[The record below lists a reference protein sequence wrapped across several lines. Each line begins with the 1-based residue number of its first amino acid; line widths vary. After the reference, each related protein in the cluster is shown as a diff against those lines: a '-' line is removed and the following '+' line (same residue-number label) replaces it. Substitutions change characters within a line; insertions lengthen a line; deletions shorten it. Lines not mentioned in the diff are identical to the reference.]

1 MEAIGIL
8 DYLVGFAIMAG
19 IYSVFSLGLNVHWG
33 FTGLFNIGI
42 AGFFALGAYASAL
55 LTTSSPDPTL
65 FEEFKFGGNW
75 SSLSYLD
82 LGIDVWFVF
91 GLVAAA
97 LCCGVIALVIGYV
110 ALRLRADYLAM
121 SSIRRSA
128 SAFGSASTPSSSSQR
143 VSNRCHSAASKPS
156 GASSPRDMTHEHMTK
171 TPLSASSAS
180 SQLPRQGAP
189 AQASPSPGWPPG
201 SRQPPSPPP
210 QQRPLARLRIAQ
222 GSV

>member
-1 MEAIGIL
+1 MEVIGIL
-8 DYLVGFAIMAG
+8 YYLVGFAIMAG

-65 FEEFKFGGNW
+65 FEDFKFGGNW

-110 ALRLRADYLAM
+110 ALRLRDDYLAIATLGIAETVRLLFLNEKWLANGSKGAVQNPKVSGRLDSAGHLQLPV
-121 SSIRRSA
+121 SSGSDRHAGGALSGGATGGQLSLGTGAEGHSRGRDGRRS
-128 SAFGSASTPSSSSQR
+128 QR
-143 VSNRCHSAASKPS
+143 
-156 GASSPRDMTHEHMTK
+156 
-171 TPLSASSAS
+171 
-180 SQLPRQGAP
+180 
-189 AQASPSPGWPPG
+189 
-201 SRQPPSPPP
+201 
-210 QQRPLARLRIAQ
+210 
-222 GSV
+222 